1 MTAQTTQTIIPE
13 GSSYTASI
21 WIFQTC
27 SSGRWDAGCR
37 RRTYLW
43 GSHHDRWTQQLNYIS
58 NMVECCQLSIL
69 SERYC
74 YSVDQLLSLRIQHWG
89 RGGVSPSKHA
99 RSSATLFD
107 GKGARFII
115 LFLTKFVDVR
125 AFVTQIFT
133 KLLRNNE
140 ALYILWCYQKVR
152 SLHKIAGLHHNYL
165 HAGSLGLL
173 NTSHSK
179 VAIIHICC
187 LLISLPIIAS
197 QFNEDNILFFPKN
210 IDIDK

>member
-1 MTAQTTQTIIPE
+1 MVGWSQFSCLPE
-13 GSSYTASI
+13 RN
-21 WIFQTC
+21 C
-27 SSGRWDAGCR
+27 
-37 RRTYLW
+37 
-43 GSHHDRWTQQLNYIS
+43 N
-58 NMVECCQLSIL
+58 
-69 SERYC
+69 
-74 YSVDQLLSLRIQHWG
+74 SVDQLLLLRIQHWG

-125 AFVTQIFT
+125 PFVTQIFT

-179 VAIIHICC
+179 VAIIYLCC
-187 LLISLPIIAS
+187 LLISIPSLHLNS
-197 QFNEDNILFFPKN
+197 TRTTFFPKKISGERWKMFN
-210 IDIDK
+210 KKPQQVKVN